1 MSDFIP
7 DRIAVTFKMTADD
20 YARYFTVL
28 SRHQS
33 GRADL
38 YAYIAALLG
47 AIPVALLFRSI
58 GARRLADSAAVELIG
73 QFSLAAFLLGTVAI
87 VVAALVARRIAVR
100 RHIAGTLN
108 AFESKTA
115 VFDASGVTLTGQIS
129 QASWRWVA
137 VSRFT
142 SGSGLLLIWIGR
154 STAVVIPRRSFGN
167 NRACEAAEAFIR
179 ARLREVRPA

>member
-100 RHIAGTLN
+100 SRRNAERVRVQDRRVRRDRGDPDWPDIAGEL
-108 AFESKTA
+108 AM
-115 VFDASGVTLTGQIS
+115 
-129 QASWRWVA
+129 
-137 VSRFT
+137 
-142 SGSGLLLIWIGR
+142 GR
-154 STAVVIPRRSFGN
+154 RQPIHQRK
-167 NRACEAAEAFIR
+167 
-179 ARLREVRPA
+179 RPAPDLDRAINGGGDSPPEFWKQSRMRGGGSVYPRTAA